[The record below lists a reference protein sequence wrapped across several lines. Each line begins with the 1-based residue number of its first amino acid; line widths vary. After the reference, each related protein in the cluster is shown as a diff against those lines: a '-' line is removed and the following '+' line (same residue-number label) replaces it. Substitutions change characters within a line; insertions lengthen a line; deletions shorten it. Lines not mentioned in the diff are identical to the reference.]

1 RAHRHRA
8 GCRAAD
14 GPAVCELRRPGAQG
28 RGPRLIAGI
37 LLAAGLSTRFGRQ
50 KLLQPYRGELLVRK
64 IARCFLDAGLHPVV
78 AVVSKNPAFGDA
90 LAGLTLTMIE
100 NAHPEVGISSSI
112 AIGLRAL
119 PKTTNA
125 ALIGVADQPYLTVEA
140 VEELVNAFSP
150 GRIVVPR
157 FGDHRGN
164 PPVFDRRFFH
174 DLMRLRGDRG
184 GQMVVNAHPDAVIE
198 VGLAEE

>member
-1 RAHRHRA
+1 
-8 GCRAAD
+8 
-14 GPAVCELRRPGAQG
+14 LRRPGAEG

-64 IARCFLDAGLHPVV
+64 TARCFLDAGLQPVV
-78 AVVSKNPAFGDA
+78 AVVSSDPAFGDA
-90 LAGLTLTMIE
+90 LAGLPVTMVE
-100 NAHPEVGISSSI
+100 NPNPEDGVSTSI

-119 PKTTNA
+119 PETSSA
-125 ALIGVADQPYLTVEA
+125 ALIGVADQPYLTA
-140 VEELVNAFSP
+140 DAIQALLDAFVP

-164 PPVFDRRFFH
+164 PPVFDRRFFP
-174 DLMRLRGDRG
+174 DLMQLRGDRG
-184 GQMVVNAHPDAVIE
+184 GQVVVNAHPEAVVE
-198 VGLAEE
+198 VSLAEEIGDDVDRPEDWPD

>member
-1 RAHRHRA
+1 
-8 GCRAAD
+8 
-14 GPAVCELRRPGAQG
+14 LRRPGAEG

-64 IARCFLDAGLHPVV
+64 TARCFLDAGLQPVV
-78 AVVSKNPAFGDA
+78 AVVSNAPAFGDA
-90 LAGLTLTMIE
+90 LAGLPVTIVK
-100 NAHPEVGISSSI
+100 NPNPEDGVSTSI

-119 PKTTNA
+119 PETSSA
-125 ALIGVADQPYLTVEA
+125 ALIGVADQPYLTA
-140 VEELVNAFSP
+140 AAIQALLDAFLP

-164 PPVFDRRFFH
+164 PPVFDRRFFL
-174 DLMRLRGDRG
+174 DLMQLRGDRG
-184 GQMVVNAHPDAVIE
+184 GQVVVNAHPEAVVE
-198 VGLAEE
+198 VSLAEEIGDDVDRPEDWPD

>member
-1 RAHRHRA
+1 
-8 GCRAAD
+8 
-14 GPAVCELRRPGAQG
+14 LRRPGAEG

-64 IARCFLDAGLHPVV
+64 TARCFLDAGLQPVV
-78 AVVSKNPAFGDA
+78 AVVSNAPAFADA
-90 LAGLTLTMIE
+90 LAGLPVTMVE
-100 NAHPEVGISSSI
+100 NPNPEDGVSTSI

-119 PKTTNA
+119 PETSSA
-125 ALIGVADQPYLTVEA
+125 ALIGVADQPYLTA
-140 VEELVNAFSP
+140 DAIQALLDAFLP

-164 PPVFDRRFFH
+164 PPVFDRRFFL
-174 DLMRLRGDRG
+174 DLMQLRGDRG
-184 GQMVVNAHPDAVIE
+184 GQVVVNAHPEAVVE
-198 VGLAEE
+198 VSLAEEIGDDVDRPEDWPD

>member
-1 RAHRHRA
+1 
-8 GCRAAD
+8 
-14 GPAVCELRRPGAQG
+14 LRRPGAEG

-64 IARCFLDAGLHPVV
+64 TARCFLDAGLQPVV
-78 AVVSKNPAFGDA
+78 AVVSNDPAFGDA
-90 LAGLTLTMIE
+90 LAGLPVTMVE
-100 NAHPEVGISSSI
+100 NPTPEDGISSSI

-119 PKTTNA
+119 PETSSA

-140 VEELVNAFSP
+140 VEELLHAYSP

-157 FGDHRGN
+157 FGEHRGN
-164 PPVFDRRFFH
+164 PPVFDRRFFA
-174 DLMRLRGDRG
+174 DLMQLRGDRG
-184 GQMVVNAHPDAVIE
+184 GQVVVNAHPEAVVEIS
-198 VGLAEE
+198 LAEEIGADVDRPEDWPD

>member
-1 RAHRHRA
+1 
-8 GCRAAD
+8 
-14 GPAVCELRRPGAQG
+14 LRRPGAEG

-64 IARCFLDAGLHPVV
+64 TARCFLDAGLQPVV
-78 AVVSKNPAFGDA
+78 AVVSNDPAFGDA
-90 LAGLTLTMIE
+90 LAGLPVIMVE
-100 NAHPEVGISSSI
+100 NPKPEDGISGSI

-119 PKTTNA
+119 AETSRA

-140 VEELVNAFSP
+140 VEALLDAFVP
-150 GRIVVPR
+150 GQIVVPR

-164 PPVFDRRFFH
+164 PPVFDRRFFL
-174 DLMRLRGDRG
+174 DLMQLRGDRG
-184 GQMVVNAHPDAVIE
+184 GHVVVNAHPEAVVE
-198 VGLAEE
+198 VSLAEEIGDDVDRPEDWPD

>member
-1 RAHRHRA
+1 
-8 GCRAAD
+8 
-14 GPAVCELRRPGAQG
+14 LRRPGAEG
-28 RGPRLIAGI
+28 GGPRLIAGI

-64 IARCFLDAGLHPVV
+64 TARCFLDAGLQPVV
-78 AVVSKNPAFGDA
+78 AVVSNSPAFVDA
-90 LAGLTLTMIE
+90 LAGLPVTMVE
-100 NAHPEVGISSSI
+100 NPSPEDGVSSSI

-119 PKTTNA
+119 PETSSA

-140 VEELVNAFSP
+140 VEELLDAFVP

-164 PPVFDRRFFH
+164 PPVFDRRFFP
-174 DLMRLRGDRG
+174 DLMQLRGDRG
-184 GQMVVNAHPDAVIE
+184 GQVVVNAHPEAVVE
-198 VGLAEE
+198 VSLAEGIGDDVDRPEDWPD